1 MAKGITLAVI
11 LLASAFV
18 VGGCRFAAPVLEGVG
33 GANCA
38 GCQGGPGKSSMIVR
52 QWARDARKNERL
64 VDQYLFN
71 YDINDPYR
79 GDCLVGY

>member
-1 MAKGITLAVI
+1 MAKGISLAVI
-11 LLASAFV
+11 LLASAFF

-33 GANCA
+33 GANCH
-38 GCQGGPGKSSMIVR
+38 GCTGGPSKSSMIVR
-52 QWARDARKNERL
+52 NWARDARKNERL
-64 VDQYLFN
+64 VDQYFLN